1 MELGFLP
8 QWDSFETTGDHLPL
22 RKLSSLVS
30 YRSRPYRS
38 LEIELSTRCN
48 LFCPS
53 CPRTNY
59 GSNWIERD
67 MSLETFEKISGVFD
81 RFDTIH
87 FRGWGE
93 PLLNPQFPE
102 MVRRAYQSG
111 AKLVLT
117 TNGSVPLNH
126 GLLPYFGAVNFR
138 LDYGRAY
145 TYERRNSQAKFNR
158 VIFNISQ
165 VLHDRDLDKS
175 PRPKVILMFAKNKY
189 SLKELPAY
197 LENAIRLS
205 PDRVVFYQPKFHV
218 RPVDA
223 RGQLPSD
230 VDVELVARMDRRLA
244 DMARSA
250 GLDMVNQRVEVPGR
264 PMACGFDPDRS
275 LFATWRG
282 QVALCR
288 HSALPVANGQ
298 YFRYQFEKVSVL
310 QTRVLGDLSPKALD
324 QIVAGRKINRSRDDC
339 QSACGDQALAA
350 RDIRRERR
358 KAAVADQTG
367 KVVHLQ
373 RFA

>member
-8 QWDSFETTGDHLPL
+8 QWDSIETTGDYLPL
-22 RKLSSLVS
+22 RKLSAIVN

-53 CPRTNY
+53 CPRANY
-59 GSNWIERD
+59 GANWIDRD
-67 MSLETFEKISGVFD
+67 MSLETFERIVGAFD
-81 RFDTIH
+81 RFETIH

-93 PLLNPQFPE
+93 PLLNPHFPE
-102 MVRRAYQSG
+102 MVRMAYQSG

-117 TNGSVPLNH
+117 TNGVNRIDP

-138 LDYGRAY
+138 LDYGRAH
-145 TYERRNSQAKFNR
+145 TYERRNSQTKFNR

-165 VLHDRDLDKS
+165 VLHDRDLDQS
-175 PRPKVILMFAKNKY
+175 PRPKVILLFAKNKY

-218 RPVDA
+218 RPVDF
-223 RGQLPSD
+223 RGQLPTD
-230 VDVELVARMDRRLA
+230 VDIELVAQMDRRLS
-244 DMARSA
+244 DMAGAA
-250 GLDMVNQRVEVPGR
+250 GLDMLIQRVDPQNR
-264 PMACGFDPDRS
+264 PTPCGFDPGRS
-275 LFATWRG
+275 LFANWRG

-288 HSALPVANGQ
+288 YSALPVANGQ
-298 YFRYQFEKVSVL
+298 YFRYRKDKASVL
-310 QTRVLGDLSPKALD
+310 QTRVLGNLSRKALG
-324 QIVAGRKINRSRDDC
+324 QIVACRSLNRTRKECRSV
-339 QSACGDQALAA
+339 CGNQNLTES
-350 RDIRRERR
+350 DIRRERR
-358 KAAVADQTG
+358 KAAVTDHTG
-367 KVVHLQ
+367 KVIHLS

>member
-8 QWDSFETTGDHLPL
+8 QWDSLETTGDHLPL
-22 RKLSSLVS
+22 RKLSTVVN
-30 YRSRPYRS
+30 YPSRPYRS

-48 LFCPS
+48 LFCPP
-53 CPRTNY
+53 CPRANY
-59 GSNWIERD
+59 GSNWIDRD
-67 MSLETFEKISGVFD
+67 MSFETFERIAGAFD

-93 PLLNPQFPE
+93 PLMNPHFPE

-117 TNGSVPLNH
+117 TNGAAPIDP

-138 LDYGRAY
+138 LDYGRAH
-145 TYERRNSQAKFNR
+145 TYERRNSHAKFNR

-165 VLHDRDLDKS
+165 VLHDRDLDQS
-175 PRPKVILMFAKNKY
+175 PRPKVILLFAKNKY

-223 RGQLPSD
+223 RGQLPVD
-230 VDVELVARMDRRLA
+230 VDIELVTRMDQRLT

-250 GLDMVNQRVEVPGR
+250 GLDMLNQRVVSQGR
-264 PMACGFDPDRS
+264 TITCGFDPGRS
-275 LFATWRG
+275 LFANWRG
-282 QVALCR
+282 QVAMCR
-288 HSALPVANGQ
+288 YSALPVANGQ
-298 YFRYQFEKVSVL
+298 YYRYQQEKPAVL
-310 QTRVLGDLSPKALD
+310 QTRVLGDLSQKEID
-324 QIVAGRKINRSRDDC
+324 QIAAIKNLNRSRKEC
-339 QSACGDQALAA
+339 SSVCGAPNLTKNNIQ
-350 RDIRRERR
+350 RERR
-358 KAAVADQTG
+358 KTASTDPTG
-367 KVVHLQ
+367 KVVYLS
-373 RFA
+373 RLG